1 MLEWDMTTEHDQR
14 DSVLLALK
22 RKGAIGREMWASVEA
37 GKVKK
42 TDFPP
47 ESLER
52 NAALPTLWLAH
63 WDTLDL

>member
-1 MLEWDMTTEHDQR
+1 MTTEHDQR

-52 NAALPTLWLAH
+52 NAALPTL
-63 WDTLDL
+63 